1 MALASGRLECDDS
14 PVSLGE
20 PHVKQA
26 LDWILARLAV
36 DPDHKRNELVDEA
49 SRHFDLTPLEAD
61 FLYRHVQEL
70 LKSGP
75 PRTSH
80 S

>member
-1 MALASGRLECDDS
+1 M
-14 PVSLGE
+14 SLGE

-26 LDWILARLAV
+26 LDWILGRLAE

-49 SRHFDLTPLEAD
+49 SREFDLTPLEAD

-70 LKSGP
+70 VKADP
-75 PRTSH
+75 PRASH
-80 S
+80 P